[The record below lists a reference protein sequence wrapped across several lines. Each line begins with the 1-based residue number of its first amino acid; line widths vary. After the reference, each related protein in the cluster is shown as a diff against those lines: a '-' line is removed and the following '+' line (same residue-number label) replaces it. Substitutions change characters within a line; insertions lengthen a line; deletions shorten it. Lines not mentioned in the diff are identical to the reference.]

1 MPTRAEAAGVR
12 PVSPS
17 RTFVWQPQRDSN
29 PCRHLESGVRTA
41 PTRDERAARGLLRSA
56 CGASAA
62 QWRAQIRRVGGSV
75 FLVRSGFL
83 QCCCVLS
90 EEDLCPTAE
99 KPTARSPSRLRSRFR
114 HHAPSRAEP
123 TCSAFPSVGL
133 VPRYA
138 CFMARGQET
147 RALAH
152 DDLEELLEAAAADER
167 EGHLH
172 HCATEQELREFLQG
186 LRREPS

>member
-90 EEDLCPTAE
+90 EETY
-99 KPTARSPSRLRSRFR
+99 ARPPRNLPQEAPRVFEAGSGITRRLGPS
-114 HHAPSRAEP
+114 P
-123 TCSAFPSVGL
+123 TCSA
-133 VPRYA
+133 
-138 CFMARGQET
+138 
-147 RALAH
+147 
-152 DDLEELLEAAAADER
+152 
-167 EGHLH
+167 
-172 HCATEQELREFLQG
+172 
-186 LRREPS
+186 